1 MFIKTVVG
9 RNDII
14 IFVRSCLV
22 EISAYHRKRT
32 FGVQALTITSCDV
45 WPPFWIFDAEGGGG
59 EKEVYTNLLDDWW
72 KGGGREHILL
82 SLPSQWNLIVNKTWR
97 LSSL

>member
-1 MFIKTVVG
+1 M
-9 RNDII
+9 
-14 IFVRSCLV
+14 

-72 KGGGREHILL
+72 KEWGGGGKGTYFTIPPFSVESNRE
-82 SLPSQWNLIVNKTWR
+82 
-97 LSSL
+97 

>member
-22 EISAYHRKRT
+22 EILAYHRKHT
-32 FGVQALTITSCDV
+32 FCVQALTITSCDV

-72 KGGGREHILL
+72 KEGGGGEGNIFFYPSLL
-82 SLPSQWNLIVNKTWR
+82 SGI
-97 LSSL
+97 

>member
-45 WPPFWIFDAEGGGG
+45 WPPFWIFDAEGGGERRKYIPIYWMIG
-59 EKEVYTNLLDDWW
+59 GRR
-72 KGGGREHILL
+72 GGGEGNIFYYPSLL
-82 SLPSQWNLIVNKTWR
+82 SGI
-97 LSSL
+97 

>member
-1 MFIKTVVG
+1 M
-9 RNDII
+9 
-14 IFVRSCLV
+14 
-22 EISAYHRKRT
+22 EISAYHRKRN

-72 KGGGREHILL
+72 KEGGRGKGTYFTIPPFSVE
-82 SLPSQWNLIVNKTWR
+82 SNR
-97 LSSL
+97 E

>member
-1 MFIKTVVG
+1 M
-9 RNDII
+9 
-14 IFVRSCLV
+14 
-22 EISAYHRKRT
+22 EISAYNRKRT

-72 KGGGREHILL
+72 KEGGGGKGTYFTNPPFSVESNRE
-82 SLPSQWNLIVNKTWR
+82 
-97 LSSL
+97 

>member
-1 MFIKTVVG
+1 M
-9 RNDII
+9 
-14 IFVRSCLV
+14 

-72 KGGGREHILL
+72 KEGGGGKGTYFTIPPFSVESNRE
-82 SLPSQWNLIVNKTWR
+82 
-97 LSSL
+97 

>member
-1 MFIKTVVG
+1 MNVYKNCS

-22 EISAYHRKRT
+22 EILAYHRKHT
-32 FGVQALTITSCDV
+32 FCVQALTITSCDV

-72 KGGGREHILL
+72 KEGGGGKGTYFSIPPFSVESNRE
-82 SLPSQWNLIVNKTWR
+82 
-97 LSSL
+97 